1 MGGCGGEIFQDLEK
15 GRVDADEREDVIS
28 EPIGRILE
36 HGAPLSPL
44 NPGSVNKGKKK
55 LTHLLP
61 IRTGLR
67 DSVHHALINGSSC
80 HETTAHWGNGV

>member
-1 MGGCGGEIFQDLEK
+1 MVWVVAVARYFRIWRRDVLMRMK
-15 GRVDADEREDVIS
+15 GRTSYRNR
-28 EPIGRILE
+28 RILE